1 MRRRSTLVV
10 YNKEVPNGRR
20 WCAALF
26 NYRAYWYGA
35 VDDGENSGETESQG
49 EWKRIRSREEMPE
62 NIREA
67 YDKALANAISGHS
80 ASPGAPTTKIV
91 FNGQEYAGVDS
102 MPDEIRQ
109 AFEEALSAARGVE
122 AGDSDLLRGRTRMTE
137 TILTQ
142 HGHTDWA
149 FSDKAIEP
157 GSSAFSSQRLL
168 VIGFLVLALLCA
180 LYFIFRAS

>member
-1 MRRRSTLVV
+1 MAADGVRLSSITERTGVGDSMTVKIQVKRKVKV
-10 YNKEVPNGRR
+10 NGKEY
-20 WCAALF
+20 A
-26 NYRAYWYGA
+26 
-35 VDDGENSGETESQG
+35 
-49 EWKRIRSREEMPE
+49 SREEVPE

-91 FNGQEYAGVDS
+91 FNGQEYASVDS

-122 AGDSDLLRGRTRMTE
+122 AGDSDLLRGRTRMAE

-157 GSSAFSSQRLL
+157 GSSTFSSQRLL

-180 LYFIFRAS
+180 LYFIFRES